1 MTHFTETAARRV
13 DVFSAPPPRLYCVT
27 EAQPTGRVAGYAVLA
42 GCAVLLLT
50 VGWVAGILSV
60 VAVLP

>member
-1 MTHFTETAARRV
+1 MTHPVKNARRV
-13 DVFSAPPPRLYCVT
+13 DVFSEPPPRLYRVT
-27 EAQPTGRVAGYAVLA
+27 EAEPTGRVAGYAVLA
-42 GCAVLLLT
+42 GCVTLLLT